1 MIYMQKNFIFIVWQK
16 SVGLGETKRSDCE
29 NILSTKGKVKEL

>member
-16 SVGLGETKRSDCE
+16 SVGLGEAKRSDYE